1 MVGLPSGIRGEG
13 GSWGEAPA
21 GSSTEQ
27 SPPSNLQEAML
38 HCASQT
44 PSRSTMRSHT
54 AEQACPSADLIHP
67 VAWLPRSGT
76 LPMRDANAEA
86 SNRDTAGSANAN
98 CSMCS
103 ILALLWSG
111 PKRVGAELTGSSLKQ
126 AIPCT
131 DSTITQ
137 NSNIQY
143 RRLCMS
149 AAMRSQK
156 RGLDGA
162 KMALSGQ

>member
-1 MVGLPSGIRGEG
+1 
-13 GSWGEAPA
+13 
-21 GSSTEQ
+21 
-27 SPPSNLQEAML
+27 
-38 HCASQT
+38 
-44 PSRSTMRSHT
+44 
-54 AEQACPSADLIHP
+54 
-67 VAWLPRSGT
+67 
-76 LPMRDANAEA
+76 MRDANAEA

-162 KMALSGQ
+162 KMALSGQVMMASKERHEHRRGGFRGVMWARNSRRRQITSRGTKRT